1 MTINRNTSVPAG
13 TGVGNEVRQVGKN
26 SLIYLV
32 GQALSR
38 AVGFLMIPLYTK
50 YITPAGYGTLDL
62 IETIMSAAAIL
73 VSMGISEGMTRF
85 YYAEKDEDTRNQI
98 ISTIILGFSFVGI
111 GVTGLLE
118 AGSGYATQLIWGE
131 MSYHYYFQ
139 VALASL
145 WFSMLCEITFSY
157 LRMKYLAKQFVVV
170 TLLQVVLA
178 LTLNIYFIVVI
189 QIDILG
195 VLYSTLI
202 SQGLVAVVLS
212 ALILRKVGIQVSW
225 PILRKLISFGAPLGP
240 ARIALLLGFA
250 SNRFALI
257 WLSPAAPAVAL
268 AQVGLLSLGHK
279 FGSIVNRFFTSP
291 FNSFWGPRRM
301 ELLLSG
307 DVTAME
313 TIARFCTYATFCTA
327 YLALLIA
334 AVSQSVIALMAD
346 SSYEGSHVVVPF
358 VAASYVVMSLETHFL
373 TGLIHMQ
380 RTSYSMWISF
390 LSLTVIVLWNIV
402 FVPRYGLLA
411 AATSNLVGMTVREIL
426 IYVAAQRVY
435 ALPFELGRLL
445 AIGVGAVGL
454 FWVSQLVTLPSTLL
468 TAFLRA
474 GIAGMLPIVLVVSG
488 FLHAGEKAAL
498 RGLLRHGWTL
508 MPRFVGHLS

>member
-1 MTINRNTSVPAG
+1 
-13 TGVGNEVRQVGKN
+13 
-26 SLIYLV
+26 
-32 GQALSR
+32 
-38 AVGFLMIPLYTK
+38 MIPLYTK

-268 AQVGLLSLGHK
+268 AQVGLL
-279 FGSIVNRFFTSP
+279 
-291 FNSFWGPRRM
+291 
-301 ELLLSG
+301 
-307 DVTAME
+307 
-313 TIARFCTYATFCTA
+313 
-327 YLALLIA
+327 
-334 AVSQSVIALMAD
+334 
-346 SSYEGSHVVVPF
+346 
-358 VAASYVVMSLETHFL
+358 
-373 TGLIHMQ
+373 
-380 RTSYSMWISF
+380 
-390 LSLTVIVLWNIV
+390 
-402 FVPRYGLLA
+402 
-411 AATSNLVGMTVREIL
+411 
-426 IYVAAQRVY
+426 
-435 ALPFELGRLL
+435 
-445 AIGVGAVGL
+445 
-454 FWVSQLVTLPSTLL
+454 
-468 TAFLRA
+468 
-474 GIAGMLPIVLVVSG
+474 
-488 FLHAGEKAAL
+488 
-498 RGLLRHGWTL
+498 
-508 MPRFVGHLS
+508 